1 METNKE
7 ESRQKILNTTRE
19 LLIGSG
25 YDSFNIRSVA
35 SACNMSVGTLYH
47 YFPGKDDLVRDAML
61 RDWKN
66 EMSLLRE
73 QIEQKHSDIG
83 KARLIY
89 NSLIFYESRYMKVWC
104 DYSRKHICNPFDNR
118 MHLYVIN
125 DLRRVSG
132 FDRFTLE
139 ILLCYAKVLDQSFD
153 DIEAKLKIL
162 L

>member
-35 SACNMSVGTLYH
+35 SACYMSVGTLYH
-47 YFPGKDDLVRDAML
+47 YFPGKDYLVRDAML

-73 QIEQKHSDIG
+73 QIEQKRCAIG
-83 KARLIY
+83 KARLVY
-89 NSLIFYESRYMKVWC
+89 NCIIAYEARYMKVWC
-104 DYSRKHICNPFDNR
+104 DCSAKRVYRPYENR
-118 MHLYVIN
+118 LHLYVIN
-125 DLRRVSG
+125 DLREVSG

-139 ILLCYAKVLDQSFD
+139 ILLRYAELPDQSFD